1 MRLPSVTLLI
11 LLAVGGWSLEL
22 RAELAN
28 GIKAVVNDSVVT
40 VGQVQA
46 ETAVVG
52 NELLRQYGQ
61 QPALLRQK
69 YEEAER
75 DSLEKALDQQLI
87 LQDFKISGYTIPE
100 SVIDEVVQREIRT
113 RFVDRSTL
121 IKTLQ
126 AQGITYEKWRQQAR
140 DRFIVSQ
147 LQAKNVYQES
157 VVSPHKIE
165 LYYQEHKAS
174 YTVEEQVKLRMI
186 VLNKSADGDNAAKL
200 RLAGDILTKLK
211 EGAAFS
217 EMASTY
223 SDGSQRSQGGDWG
236 WVERTVLRKEL
247 ADVAFA
253 LKPGELSGVIDTSQA
268 IYIMLV
274 EDKRATHTKP
284 LADVREEIERNM
296 IIQERERRQKQY
308 IEKLKAKIFYRY
320 F

>member
-52 NELLRQYGQ
+52 SELVRQYGQ

-217 EMASTY
+217 ELASTY

-308 IEKLKAKIFYRY
+308 IEKLKQKIFYRY

>member
-1 MRLPSVTLLI
+1 MKLPGKFPLTLLAACG
-11 LLAVGGWSLEL
+11 LSLGL
-22 RAELAN
+22 HAELAN

-40 VGQVQA
+40 YGQVQA
-46 ETAVVG
+46 DAAILG
-52 NELLRQYGQ
+52 DELVRQYGR

-75 DSLEKALDQQLI
+75 DSLEKALEQQLI
-87 LQDFKISGYTIPE
+87 LQDFKTSGYTLPE
-100 SVIDEVVQREIRT
+100 SVIDEVVQKEIRA
-113 RFVDRSTL
+113 RFGDRATL
-121 IKTLQ
+121 TKTLQ

-157 VVSPHKIE
+157 IISPHRIE
-165 LYYQEHKAS
+165 LYYQQHKS
-174 YTVEEQVKLRMI
+174 TYTVEEQVKLRMI
-186 VLNKSADGDNAAKL
+186 VLNKQPDGDNEAKL
-200 RLAGDILTKLK
+200 RLAGDILAKLK

-217 EMASTY
+217 EMATTY
-223 SDGSQRSQGGDWG
+223 SEGTQRSQGGDWG

-247 ADVAFA
+247 AEVAFA

-274 EDKRATHTKP
+274 EEKRTTHTQP
-284 LADVREEIERNM
+284 LSIVREDIEKTL
-296 IIQERERRQKQY
+296 IIQERERLQKQY
-308 IEKLKAKIFYRY
+308 IEKLKQKIFFRY